1 MFTIENKD
9 SQIKY
14 LNDLISLLE
23 SNKDFT
29 DTIDTIMYEFYIKK
43 NNKNSNV
50 QDSNE
55 LIINNFK
62 NISENEIKKRL
73 ENSSKMSLNN
83 SNQMYENFS
92 LQ

>member
-1 MFTIENKD
+1 MFTMENKD

-14 LNDLISLLE
+14 LNELISILE

-29 DTIDTIMYEFYIKK
+29 DTIDTIMYEFYIK
-43 NNKNSNV
+43 NNKNSNS

-55 LIINNFK
+55 LVANNFENVSQSTIK
-62 NISENEIKKRL
+62 NRL
-73 ENSSKMSLNN
+73 ENSPKMSLNN
-83 SNQMYENFS
+83 SVKQYNNFS